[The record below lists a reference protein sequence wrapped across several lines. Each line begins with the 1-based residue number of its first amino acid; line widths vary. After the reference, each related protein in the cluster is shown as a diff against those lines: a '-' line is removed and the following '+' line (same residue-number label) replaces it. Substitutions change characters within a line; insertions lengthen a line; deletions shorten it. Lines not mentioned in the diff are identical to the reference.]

1 MKQGCNSTEERGG
14 RRVSWIQ
21 GILALVAGGATG
33 VGAQGVDSSAILFQD
48 GVVRQYRIDF
58 YQENWQETLAAMW
71 VADSGYL
78 PARFTD
84 GTIVLDSV
92 GVRYKGNSSYTLAG
106 NNPKKPLKIKFNEFR
121 DLTYHGVKVLNFSN
135 GIGDPTLMREHIG
148 YAIAR
153 KYLSAPRSNFA
164 HIAVGDAALGL
175 YTQVEQA
182 DKTFLKRWYPN
193 AKGTLFKA
201 GDDGASLG
209 WIDANATSYSGSG
222 AYELK
227 TNETSEDWSDFVAF
241 VDFLNN
247 ASDETFCADRSKF
260 LDDDNVAKFLAFN
273 TVLSHFDS
281 YNGSGRNWY
290 MYQPDTASAR
300 MSMIPWDLNLSF
312 GAYGGASGA
321 LNIGIDTTQAPIAS
335 RPLFRRFVECAATRA
350 VYHRWVRE
358 MSTTSASADSV
369 AAAVV
374 RDSALIAPFVAA
386 DSNKFYPTAAW
397 KTNLRANYRGSEGLI
412 LGLVSF
418 AQARNAAIAAQ
429 LGPIIAVA
437 PGDPVRG
444 WKVSRSGNL
453 WEVTGL
459 ESLGGGTLRWASLD
473 GRNHGSLEFPAGA
486 GHLVLSLPPGLV
498 AVSVRSSGRSHSVLL
513 HNRRK

>member
-1 MKQGCNSTEERGG
+1 METWGIGNARGL
-14 RRVSWIQ
+14 VA
-21 GILALVAGGATG
+21 ILASLLGLAAG
-33 VGAQGVDSSAILFQD
+33 VGAQGIDSSVVLFDD
-48 GVVRQYRIDF
+48 GVVRRYRIDF
-58 YQENWQETLAAMW
+58 YQENWTETLAAMW

-78 PARFTD
+78 PARFSD
-84 GTIVLDSV
+84 GTVVLDSV
-92 GVRYKGNSSYTLAG
+92 GVRYKGNSSYLLAG

-121 DLTYHGVKVLNFSN
+121 DLTYHGIKVLNFSN

-153 KYLSAPRSNFA
+153 KYLSAPRSNYA
-164 HIAVGDAALGL
+164 HISVGDVALGL

-209 WIDANATSYSGSG
+209 WIDGQASSYAESG

-227 TNETSEDWSDFVAF
+227 TNETSEDWSGFLTF

-247 ASDETFCADRSKF
+247 STDERFCADRSTYF
-260 LDDDNVAKFLAFN
+260 DDDNVAKFLAFN

-290 MYQPDTASAR
+290 MYQPDTSTSF

-321 LNIGIDTTQAPIAS
+321 VNIGIDTTQAPIAS
-335 RPLFRRFVECAATRA
+335 RPLYRRFLACATTRDT
-350 VYHRWVRE
+350 YHRWLRE
-358 MSTTSASADSV
+358 MSITTASADSV

-374 RDSALIAPFVAA
+374 RDSALIASYVAA
-386 DSNKFYPTAAW
+386 DSNKFYTTTAW

-418 AQARNAAIAAQ
+418 AQARNAAIASQ
-429 LGPIIAVA
+429 LGQIIAVQ
-437 PGDPVRG
+437 PGGQARRWKMVREG
-444 WKVSRSGNL
+444 EQWQ
-453 WEVTGL
+453 VTGL
-459 ESLGGGTLRWASLD
+459 ESLGAGKVSWSSVD
-473 GRNHGSLEFPAGA
+473 GRNHGSLEFQDGA
-486 GHLVLSLPPGLV
+486 SGTILALPSGLV
-498 AVSVRSSGRSHSVLL
+498 AVSVRSRLGSQSVLL